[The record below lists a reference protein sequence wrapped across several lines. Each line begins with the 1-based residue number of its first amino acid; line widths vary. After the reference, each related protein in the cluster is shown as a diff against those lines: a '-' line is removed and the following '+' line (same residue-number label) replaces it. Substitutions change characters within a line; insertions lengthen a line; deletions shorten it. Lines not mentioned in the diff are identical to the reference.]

1 MKNKI
6 SVPVKETAYIA
17 LGELIVS
24 AATIGVFLLLD
35 LFIEGLFDYTVI
47 TGAILGSLVIIL
59 NFFFMSYA
67 VNRAIDEALTF
78 RGDYVDPPA
87 EESTEAVP
95 EDEGGEAIVSDTE
108 GTDGEDPDED
118 EPVVEDAAM
127 RFARDH
133 GARVQRISKIAYII
147 RTVSVL
153 AALIVAL
160 ISGVFDPIAAVVPM
174 LMLRPIIMVEGLLRQ
189 PK

>member
-24 AATIGVFLLLD
+24 LATVGVYLLLSI
-35 LFIEGLFDYTVI
+35 FIKNIFDYTVI
-47 TGAILGSLVIIL
+47 TGVVLGSLVIVL

-78 RGDYVDPPA
+78 RGDYLDEPA
-87 EESTEAVP
+87 EITEVKSEA
-95 EDEGGEAIVSDTE
+95 EDSAED
-108 GTDGEDPDED
+108 TDGVDSDED
-118 EPVVEDAAM
+118 ENAEPIVEDAAM

-133 GARVQRISKIAYII
+133 GARVQRISKVAYII
-147 RTVSVL
+147 RTVTVL
-153 AALIVAL
+153 AALVVAL
-160 ISGVFDPIAAVVPM
+160 ITKVFDPIATVVPM
-174 LMLRPIIMVEGLLRQ
+174 LMLRPIIMVEGILRR